1 MSLQLKT
8 DFFKKLSKVQNPAF
22 LNRMVGQAG
31 IMAVNFS
38 KERFVQKNWLNES
51 ALGWKARKR
60 PGRGSLMTVSGRL
73 KRSIRKVK
81 QGSYYVYIG
90 TDVPY
95 AQIHNEGG
103 SINKTVT
110 VKSFSRKRTQ
120 RAVSEKTGKKLKKRV
135 SSGET
140 SIVKTH
146 TRKMKLTM
154 PERRFLGDSKV
165 LAKNIGDH
173 LSRMLD
179 NEISNL

>member
-1 MSLQLKT
+1 
-8 DFFKKLSKVQNPAF
+8 
-22 LNRMVGQAG
+22 
-31 IMAVNFS
+31 
-38 KERFVQKNWLNES
+38 
-51 ALGWKARKR
+51 
-60 PGRGSLMTVSGRL
+60 SLMTVSGRL

-120 RAVSEKTGKKLKKRV
+120 RAVSENTGKKLKKRV
-135 SSGET
+135 NSGET

>member
-1 MSLQLKT
+1 MSLKLQT

-22 LNRMVGQAG
+22 LTRMVGQAG
-31 IMAVNFS
+31 VIAVNFS

-51 ALGWKARKR
+51 AETWQPRKR
-60 PGRGSLMTVSGRL
+60 PGKGSLMTVSGRL

-103 SINKTVT
+103 EINKTVT
-110 VKSFSRKRTQ
+110 VRAHSRQ
-120 RAVSEKTGKKLKKRV
+120 RKNGRQNVR
-135 SSGET
+135 
-140 SIVKTH
+140 TH
-146 TRKMKLTM
+146 TRKMNVKM
-154 PERRFLGDSKV
+154 PKRQFLGDSKT
-165 LAKNIGDH
+165 LARNIENH

-179 NEISNL
+179 NEISNQ